1 MSMPAPK
8 NTSAAS
14 RQTSALLFACTVLCS
29 MTVQIP
35 GAIGSG
41 PDTPGGQAPSWGGG
55 ASSLFSDAR
64 LTPAPLCSNT
74 EFSSRRR
81 PPASVAEKPMSLCC
95 AVSWSKTV
103 LQSGQ
108 PAMWK
113 PESAMFDHDTAKHN
127 VIGLSATDA
136 GGRLLLEH
144 SVFEHNGDGVNL
156 ASENNE
162 DAPPPQDG
170 ACPSGVAGPEPIAPG
185 ICTVIEHNTIGAN
198 NNTDVSPDTVEE
210 PEGFLGVGIDISG
223 GQPDLVFK
231 NHVSDQGSYSI
242 LTTVYVNALTT
253 GRPGPRFPNANCQQG
268 RFLLPGACFFNASGN
283 LIADNALGHDGTFA
297 NPTSGDLADATVADT
312 ASNCYRGNTHRSGRP
327 TTAPHGLQP
336 EDCAGRRGRTVVG
349 VLGVQVACAARAFG
363 GCHWGTGN
371 AVLSSLATL
380 SHLLHIPFDASTVR
394 NTRAIYP
401 SPGRYVAPRPA
412 SQPSLHPMTRP

>member
-1 MSMPAPK
+1 MCNFVGISQEDKFGNELWFDGGAGTGKTGLGHYRVADVTATSTYIPMAPI
-8 NTSAAS
+8 A
-14 RQTSALLFACTVLCS
+14 Q
-29 MTVQIP
+29 
-35 GAIGSG
+35 
-41 PDTPGGQAPSWGGG
+41 QAPPPVPMVARTGVLISNAAGPGRAIHSF
-55 ASSLFSDAR
+55 ASNIADAGFHIAGC
-64 LTPAPLCSNT
+64 PDCN
-74 EFSSRRR
+74 
-81 PPASVAEKPMSLCC
+81 
-95 AVSWSKTV
+95 
-103 LQSGQ
+103 
-108 PAMWK
+108 
-113 PESAMFDHDTAKHN
+113 AMFDHDTAKHN

-253 GRPGPRFPNANCQQG
+253 GRPGPRFPNADCQAG

-327 TTAPHGLQP
+327 TTAPHGLQAGQA
-336 EDCAGRRGRTVVG
+336 CAARRGATLVG